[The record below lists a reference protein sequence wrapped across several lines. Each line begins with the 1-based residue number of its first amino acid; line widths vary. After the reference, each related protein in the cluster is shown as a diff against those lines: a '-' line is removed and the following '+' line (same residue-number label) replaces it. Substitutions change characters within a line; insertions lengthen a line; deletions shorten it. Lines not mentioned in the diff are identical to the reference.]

1 MGENVG
7 PGGIPIGSLTPDT
20 SENPNKKQSRDPRM
34 PKRPHNAF
42 FYFCQVNQFMFFI
55 STQFTPFTFYFQKVF
70 FKISSSSRSIAKQW
84 RCKLS

>member
-42 FYFCQVNQFMFFI
+42 FYFCQVNQYIYFI
-55 STQFTPFTFYFQKVF
+55 IDGF
-70 FKISSSSRSIAKQW
+70 
-84 RCKLS
+84 

>member
-42 FYFCQVNQFMFFI
+42 FYFCQVNWINI
-55 STQFTPFTFYFQKVF
+55 STLDFGFQRVF
-70 FKISSSSRSIAKQW
+70 PKYII
-84 RCKLS
+84 CYLKLPSKTIVM